1 VNKCGDRGA
10 LATPGD
16 LVVDIGGTKVL
27 AALVRDGVVLARTRL
42 ESGGLSAEELA
53 SRVVAAVREMVQ
65 REGVPVREALVAV
78 PGSIDRATGVVVSA
92 ANLPFYNF
100 PLKSVLSHGL
110 DDVNVILEDDAN
122 CGAVGEASVG
132 EASLGAPGAERDLV
146 YITLSTGIGM
156 GSVSGGNLLIGAHGY
171 AGELGHVTVVPD
183 GRLCGCG
190 RRGCLE
196 AYGSG
201 RAIGSLGS
209 ELLASN
215 SETLLRSVVTDPDLV
230 TAEAVIAAAG
240 RGDVDCLQIVDRAIA
255 LLKGAVRMVQLVLD
269 PEVVVFGG
277 GLMSS
282 KFFGDRLL
290 GAFHGGGG
298 PDGKSPLVRAAHFGD
313 DSVIVGGMCLLSA
326 ARETPLFDE
335 ARGPR

>member
-1 VNKCGDRGA
+1 MNKGGDKGA
-10 LATPGD
+10 PAVQGD
-16 LVVDIGGTKVL
+16 LIVDIGGTKVL
-27 AALVRDGVVLARTRL
+27 AVLVRDGVVLARTRL
-42 ESGGLSAEELA
+42 ESRGLSAEELT
-53 SRVVAAVREMVQ
+53 SEVVGAVREMVQ
-65 REGVPVREALVAV
+65 REGVCVREAVVAV
-78 PGSIDRATGVVVSA
+78 PGAIDRRTGVVVSA

-100 PLKSVLSHGL
+100 PLKSALSHGL
-110 DDVNVILEDDAN
+110 GGVNVILEDDAN

-132 EASLGAPGAERDLV
+132 APGTVCDLV

-156 GSVSGGNLLIGAHGY
+156 GTVAGGNLLVGGHGH
-171 AGELGHVTVVPD
+171 AGEIGHVTVMPG

-209 ELLASN
+209 ELLSSN
-215 SETLLRSVVTDPDLV
+215 RETLLRSVVADPTNV
-230 TAEAVIAAAG
+230 TAEAVIAAAYK
-240 RGDVDCLQIVDRAIA
+240 GDVGCLQIVDDAIA
-255 LLKGAVRMVQLVLD
+255 LLKGAVRTVQLVVD
-269 PEVVVFGG
+269 PDVVVFGG

-290 GAFHGGGG
+290 GEFGGDGG
-298 PDGKSPLVRAAHFGD
+298 ANMNSPTVRTAHFGD

-326 ARETPLFDE
+326 ARGTPLFDE
-335 ARGPR
+335 VRGPR

>member
-1 VNKCGDRGA
+1 MSKCGDRGFPA
-10 LATPGD
+10 APGD

-42 ESGGLSAEELA
+42 ESRGLSAEELA
-53 SRVVAAVREMVQ
+53 SRVVAAVCEMVQ
-65 REGVPVREALVAV
+65 REGIPVRDALVAV
-78 PGSIDRATGVVVSA
+78 PGSIDRAAGVVMNA
-92 ANLPFYNF
+92 ANLPFHNF

-132 EASLGAPGAERDLV
+132 APGAARDLV

-171 AGELGHVTVVPD
+171 AGELGHLTVVPD

-215 SETLLRSVVTDPDLV
+215 SETLLRSVVTDPNLV
-230 TAEAVIAAAG
+230 TAEEVIAAAA
-240 RGDVDCLQIVDRAIA
+240 RGDVDSLQIVDHAIA

-290 GAFHGGGG
+290 GVFHGGGG
-298 PDGKSPLVRAAHFGD
+298 ADGKSPLVRAAHYGD

-326 ARETPLFDE
+326 ARKTPLFDE